1 MFDYQKTI
9 ENFNLETVAKQYLSG
24 SMQAVNACYECCDRH
39 ADSDAIA
46 LYWYAKDG
54 RKEQSSFRELKKYST
69 QFASFLKSQ
78 GVRKGDR
85 VSGLLPRTPELII
98 TILATWRIGA
108 VYHPLFT
115 AFGPKAIE
123 HRIQLAQSKLVVT
136 DLANREKLSEISN
149 CPSIV
154 TVQAE
159 LHAQN
164 YPQDFDFWREL
175 NRQTETVELE
185 MLSINDPFLLMF
197 TSGTTGPAKPLKV
210 PLKALIAFGDYMKNA
225 IGLSQDDIFWNIADP
240 GWAYGL
246 YYAITGP
253 LLLGHSTLFFEGG
266 FNAESVC
273 DVINEYGITN
283 LAGAPTAYR
292 MMMAADPSQMAEL
305 RGKLRVVSSA
315 GEPLNPEVIRW
326 FKEVLDVPIY
336 DHYGQT
342 EVGMVVCNH
351 HALAHP
357 VRSGSAGFASP
368 GYRIAIIDEQGNEL
382 ATDVPGILAI
392 DIAQSPMM
400 WFSGYEESRK
410 SPFVEQYYLTGDTAE
425 IHADGSMSF
434 VGRSDDVIT
443 TSGYR
448 VGPFD
453 VESAL
458 LEHDA
463 VIEAAVIGVPDLE
476 RTEIIKAFVILAHHH
491 TASAELQQELS
502 LFVKKRL
509 SAHAYPRLIEFV
521 TELPKTPS
529 GKIQRFLLRNQ
540 ELNKS
545 HSQTA

>member
-1 MFDYQKTI
+1 MLDYQTTVQ
-9 ENFNLETVAKQYLSG
+9 NFDLNTVASQFLSG

-39 ADSDAIA
+39 ANSDAIA
-46 LYWYAKDG
+46 LYWHGKDG
-54 RKEQSSFRELKKYST
+54 RKEQYSFAELKKYSS
-69 QFASFLKSQ
+69 QFANFLKSQ
-78 GVRKGDR
+78 GIGKGDR

-108 VYHPLFT
+108 VYQPLFT

-136 DLANREKLSEISN
+136 DLVNRDKLSEISN
-149 CPSIV
+149 CPAIV
-154 TVQAE
+154 TVHAE
-159 LHAQN
+159 TEAER
-164 YPQDFDFWREL
+164 YPHDLSFWTVL
-175 NRQTETVELE
+175 NRQAEACELE
-185 MLSINDPFLLMF
+185 ILNVDDPFLLMF

-210 PLKALIAFGDYMKNA
+210 PLKALIAFASYMQNA
-225 IGLSQDDIFWNIADP
+225 IGLTPEDAFWNIADP

-253 LLLGHSTLFFEGG
+253 LMLGHSTLFYEGG

-273 DVINEYGITN
+273 EIVKEYGITN

-292 MMMAADPSQMAEL
+292 MMMAADAEQMAQL

-351 HALAHP
+351 HALQHP

-368 GYRIAIIDEQGNEL
+368 GYRIAVVDEQGHEL
-382 ATDVPGILAI
+382 TADVPGVLAV
-392 DIAQSPMM
+392 DISQSPMM

-410 SPFVEQYYLTGDTAE
+410 SPFVGHYYLTGDTAE

-463 VIEAAVIGVPDLE
+463 VIEAAVIGVPDPE
-476 RTEIIKAFVILAHHH
+476 RTEVIKAFVILANNFA
-491 TASAELQQELS
+491 ASSHLEEELGQ
-502 LFVKKRL
+502 FVKKRL

-540 ELNKS
+540 EINK
-545 HSQTA
+545 QQVKTA

>member
-54 RKEQSSFRELKKYST
+54 CKEQYSFRELKKYST

-78 GVRKGDR
+78 GVGKGDR

-108 VYHPLFT
+108 VYQPLFT

-149 CPSIV
+149 CPPIV

-159 LHAQN
+159 LHTQN

-253 LLLGHSTLFFEGG
+253 LLLGHSTLFYEGG

-292 MMMAADPSQMAEL
+292 MMMAADPSQMAQL

-382 ATDVPGILAI
+382 AIDVPGILAI

-410 SPFVEQYYLTGDTAE
+410 SPFVGQYYLTGDTAE
-425 IHADGSMSF
+425 IHDDGSMSF

-540 ELNKS
+540 EMNKS

>member
-1 MFDYQKTI
+1 MLDYQTTVQDFDL
-9 ENFNLETVAKQYLSG
+9 NTVASQFLSG

-39 ADSDAIA
+39 ANSDAIA
-46 LYWYAKDG
+46 LYWHGKDG
-54 RKEQSSFRELKKYST
+54 RKEKYSFAELKKYSS
-69 QFASFLKSQ
+69 QFANFLKSQ
-78 GVRKGDR
+78 GIGKGDR

-108 VYHPLFT
+108 VYQPLFT

-136 DLANREKLSEISN
+136 DLANRDKLSEISN
-149 CPSIV
+149 CPAIV
-154 TVQAE
+154 TVHAE
-159 LHAQN
+159 TEAER
-164 YPQDFDFWREL
+164 YPHDLSFWTVL
-175 NRQTETVELE
+175 NRQAEACELE
-185 MLSINDPFLLMF
+185 ILNVNDPFLLMF

-210 PLKALIAFGDYMKNA
+210 PLKALIAFVSYMQNA
-225 IGLSQDDIFWNIADP
+225 IGLTPEDAFWNIADP

-253 LLLGHSTLFFEGG
+253 LMLGHSTLFYEGG

-273 DVINEYGITN
+273 EIVKEYGITN

-292 MMMAADPSQMAEL
+292 MMMAADPAQMAKL

-315 GEPLNPEVIRW
+315 GEPLNPEVIHW

-351 HALAHP
+351 HALEHP

-368 GYRIAIIDEQGNEL
+368 GYRITVVDEQGHEL
-382 ATDVPGILAI
+382 AADVPGILAV
-392 DIAQSPMM
+392 DISQSPMM

-410 SPFVEQYYLTGDTAE
+410 SPFVGQYYLTGDTAE

-463 VIEAAVIGVPDLE
+463 VIEAAVIGVPDPE
-476 RTEIIKAFVILAHHH
+476 RTEVIKAFVILANNFS
-491 TASAELQQELS
+491 ASTHLEEELGQ
-502 LFVKKRL
+502 FVKKRL

-540 ELNKS
+540 EINK
-545 HSQTA
+545 QQAKTA